1 MVELVEVDGTA
12 DQVQY
17 QIALGM
23 MIVVEVEVQAL
34 SGLHLQHQAFQ
45 ADIVYL
51 RHIIYQVLQHMQ
63 EILLL
68 QVHQVEQRQ
77 DIREMGMQR

>member
-12 DQVQY
+12 DQAQY

-45 ADIVYL
+45 TDIVYL